1 MSLGV
6 GDWMKLRCGDDVIER
21 DGRHVA
27 RVERITNS
35 DVILV
40 RWRDTGWYTE
50 FRLRD
55 DDLENLTRYRR
66 PAAPC

>member
-1 MSLGV
+1 MSIGV
-6 GDWMKLRCGDDVIER
+6 GDWMKLNCGDRVTER

-40 RWRDTGWYTE
+40 RWEDTGWYSE
-50 FRLRD
+50 FRLGD

-66 PAAPC
+66 RTP